1 MKNTGARDE
10 KRFGVAKLE
19 TINIIENFCSMHL
32 GVNLRKAFLS
42 GIVSELSASGER
54 EYHPIDIFVHEFT
67 KLFGKY
73 GTPEYG
79 LGSISFP
86 DFLALMCTDANEI
99 SNPFILSVLRHS
111 HLRASGWKSFCHS
124 CKCSQN
130 TFPQGSC
137 NQVFKVQQ

>member
-1 MKNTGARDE
+1 
-10 KRFGVAKLE
+10 
-19 TINIIENFCSMHL
+19 MHL

-86 DFLALMCTDANEI
+86 DFLALMCTDANE
-99 SNPFILSVLRHS
+99 NEQS
-111 HLRASGWKSFCHS
+111 HLYYQCCATVTLD
-124 CKCSQN
+124 CKVGNCY
-130 TFPQGSC
+130 
-137 NQVFKVQQ
+137 